1 MVTITRK
8 AEFSASHYCAV
19 SDLSD
24 AENEALFGKAARP
37 AGHGHNYL
45 LEVTIAGDV
54 DPVNGM
60 IMDLKVLKGLINE
73 HVVEVYDHRFL
84 NKEVSPFDLIVPTP
98 ENIAADIWKRI
109 EKAVAGE
116 RHKLHQV
123 RLWETPDLCVDYF
136 GPGGE

>member
-1 MVTITRK
+1 
-8 AEFSASHYCAV
+8 
-19 SDLSD
+19 
-24 AENEALFGKAARP
+24 
-37 AGHGHNYL
+37 
-45 LEVTIAGDV
+45 
-54 DPVNGM
+54 M